1 MNDAPF
7 PRPASQRLRGR
18 RGFGIF
24 PRFLILVSLITGL
37 VLCFKI
43 GLRIYKRRS
52 AQTTTSTNTPP
63 RQTPEPGTPTHVTAS
78 ATPGTPASPA
88 SAAPTGPIDV
98 ASGDLPG
105 PEAMRQIPDPEGDK
119 AIMLAYRYLVES
131 EDLLRTGQ
139 VLYELE
145 NRFQTLDR
153 KKIYETVDKLRES
166 VTEDREREYLSVL
179 YLDSLI
185 LSQTGFSERND
196 PSKADELLKKIS
208 ATEHPALGPLSV
220 HRLASVSISNDPR
233 LAMKLFREQIERYK
247 DCPLNGQASF
257 LIGTCHR
264 VLEEDTAA
272 LDQYM
277 QTLREYPAAVG
288 QGGDP
293 LEPYIRH
300 ALADTYIRIERKEDA
315 TGELRTIMEC
325 CPDYP
330 YRKQVEAA
338 IHEAEGGAPGAS
350 PETGGGET
358 AGG

>member
-1 MNDAPF
+1 MIDAPG
-7 PRPASQRLRGR
+7 RRGR

-43 GLRIYKRRS
+43 GLRIYKRRT
-52 AQTTTSTNTPP
+52 AQAQQQTAHTDTKPEKTPLPEKDPPP
-63 RQTPEPGTPTHVTAS
+63 RRTPDPGPSAS
-78 ATPGTPASPA
+78 PSAAAGSPA
-88 SAAPTGPIDV
+88 SGSPVDV
-98 ASGDLPG
+98 ASGELPG
-105 PEAMRQIPDPEGDK
+105 PEAMRQIADSESDK
-119 AIMLAYRYLVES
+119 AIMLAYRYLTEGD
-131 EDLLRTGQ
+131 DLLKMGQ

-153 KKIYETVDKLRES
+153 KKIYEAVDRLREAA
-166 VTEDREREYLSVL
+166 TEDKETETLAVS
-179 YLDSLI
+179 YLDALI
-185 LSQTGFSERND
+185 ASQTGFSERND
-196 PSKADELLKKIS
+196 PAKAEELLKKIT
-208 ATEHPALGPLSV
+208 ATEHPMLAPLSV

-233 LAMKLFREQIERYK
+233 QAMKLFREQIEKFR

-277 QTLREYPAAVG
+277 QTLRDYPAAVG

-315 TGELRTIMEC
+315 ITELKTIMDC

-330 YRKQVEAA
+330 YRKQVEDA
-338 IHEAEGGAPGAS
+338 IQQAQGGAPGAP
-350 PETGGGET
+350 PEPGG
-358 AGG
+358 